1 MADDPWLLL
10 LLLPLVAD
18 DEPPDLVDVV
28 EDSVSSAS
36 PLPPATP
43 PAEPVLLAPD
53 PDGVEVSLSVVWD
66 DVSEAASEPEPE
78 PELDPDDDDD
88 DDASAEQFS
97 IPYRESPGL

>member
-1 MADDPWLLL
+1 LADDPWLLL

-43 PAEPVLLAPD
+43 PAE

>member
-1 MADDPWLLL
+1 M
-10 LLLPLVAD
+10 LPLVAD

-28 EDSVSSAS
+28 EDSVSSVS

-78 PELDPDDDDD
+78 LDPDDDDD